1 MTPEKQQELNH
12 HLDAIAK
19 ILYEEAEPE
28 NLQSL
33 EGIEETIRCQSLEYI
48 MPQLGFFLSEKQR
61 ELRQGDGEKSVV

>member
-12 HLDAIAK
+12 YLDAIAK

-33 EGIEETIRCQSLEYI
+33 EGIEQTIRGQALEYV
-48 MPQLGFFLSEKQR
+48 MPRLGFFLSKKQR
-61 ELRQGDGEKSVV
+61 ELRQGD

>member
-33 EGIEETIRCQSLEYI
+33 EGIEETIRSQALEYI
-48 MPQLGFFLSEKQR
+48 MPQLGFFLSEKPR
-61 ELRQGDGEKSVV
+61 GLRQGDTEKSEV